1 MKVSSPGWLAQ
12 SKDAMPENLM
22 ESNEVLQTYQGLG
35 SSLQNG
41 ENNLS
46 AQHVGMRTDGGRDR
60 FRTYDFPSGK
70 CGRTDADA
78 DGASVVAKLAVAEDV
93 RPSLIGTGRRPRR

>member
-1 MKVSSPGWLAQ
+1 MKVSSPAWLSLKRQ
-12 SKDAMPENLM
+12 SLKIAWNPMKF
-22 ESNEVLQTYQGLG
+22 SKCKQGLG
-35 SSLQNG
+35 PSLQNG
-41 ENNLS
+41 ENDLS